1 MVSQTSLGW
10 FLSEEKFVWLSLG
23 LAIDRNVDQLLEKFS
38 GSFER
43 CVHDARDFWVRCRRW
58 FSDLRSTVEA
68 IRKQPVESGSP
79 FRQITV
85 VYLPLEE
92 HTRKIHLQN
101 VVEAGKNGPQ
111 SSLDVIRHPYVR
123 QHWRRRFSL
132 HRPWLNKPNPWMTC
146 LTCRLQAHKVWRRH
160 DLGPFE
166 CSQSEDCQFTLPL
179 HNDDDQWTRRRSI
192 QDYSFHDIMSTDQNM
207 RKLGCL
213 HRGERWL
220 DDRRCSCW
228 KKFNLFARLATTWKN
243 QKRGKFWHAFQI
255 WRAAPESQV
264 LDDFFAACART
275 VDRARRSSPV
285 WSAVSV
291 KNNAPRRSSKKWI
304 ERRGPCQC
312 VSWFDGSRVACF
324 FVACFFSRLWSID
337 DRYPAGQRRQ
347 SLRRATACS
356 TRTRKCQKK
365 KGRGRR
371 ASHCPRPCAFSL
383 IRKRTMFTR
392 ASSPSLCF
400 EARRCVRTL
409 PAELGCGVSCCW
421 RNCFFFPNFRHGED
435 SPQSPSWIM
444 LCPAASAKP
453 RQGLGQMKKSEVSL
467 LFTNDRR

>member
-1 MVSQTSLGW
+1 MSLVTRVFFFLFLVFLILLVTTLHLIPQLVSSIFDLLVPRVFFYSGVWLLGPRWSSRCTTSTRSNTASISDRHLSSPHNALHVLCCGMVSQTSLGW

-58 FSDLRSTVEA
+58 FSDLRLTVEA
-68 IRKQPVESGSP
+68 IGEQPVESGSP

-85 VYLPLEE
+85 VYLPFEE

-123 QHWRRRFSL
+123 QHWRWRFSL

-146 LTCRLQAHKVWRRH
+146 LTCRLHAHKVWRRH

-166 CSQSEDCQFTLPL
+166 CSQSEDCQFTLPF
-179 HNDDDQWTRRRSI
+179 HNDDDQWTRRRSK
-192 QDYSFHDIMSTDQNM
+192 QDFSFHEVMSTDQHM

-228 KKFNLFARLATTWKN
+228 KKFNLFPRLATTWKN

-275 VDRARRSSPV
+275 GGSGPDCFPPDFTHETFRGVAHWCHVMHLTCTWCPLFAWWGYFSKATSSISPPAKV
-285 WSAVSV
+285 E
-291 KNNAPRRSSKKWI
+291 K
-304 ERRGPCQC
+304 
-312 VSWFDGSRVACF
+312 
-324 FVACFFSRLWSID
+324 RL
-337 DRYPAGQRRQ
+337 
-347 SLRRATACS
+347 
-356 TRTRKCQKK
+356 
-365 KGRGRR
+365 
-371 ASHCPRPCAFSL
+371 
-383 IRKRTMFTR
+383 
-392 ASSPSLCF
+392 
-400 EARRCVRTL
+400 
-409 PAELGCGVSCCW
+409 
-421 RNCFFFPNFRHGED
+421 
-435 SPQSPSWIM
+435 
-444 LCPAASAKP
+444 
-453 RQGLGQMKKSEVSL
+453 
-467 LFTNDRR
+467 

>member
-68 IRKQPVESGSP
+68 IREQPVESGSP

-85 VYLPLEE
+85 VYLPFEE

-123 QHWRRRFSL
+123 QHWRWRFSL

-146 LTCRLQAHKVWRRH
+146 LTCRLHAHKVWRRH

-166 CSQSEDCQFTLPL
+166 CSQSEDCQFTLPF
-179 HNDDDQWTRRRSI
+179 HNDDDQWTRRRSK
-192 QDYSFHDIMSTDQNM
+192 QDFSFHEVMSTDQNM

-228 KKFNLFARLATTWKN
+228 KKFNLFPRLATTWKN

-275 VDRARRSSPV
+275 VPTRHRSPAIARGHGRTHV
-285 WSAVSV
+285 
-291 KNNAPRRSSKKWI
+291 
-304 ERRGPCQC
+304 
-312 VSWFDGSRVACF
+312 
-324 FVACFFSRLWSID
+324 RLLW
-337 DRYPAGQRRQ
+337 
-347 SLRRATACS
+347 
-356 TRTRKCQKK
+356 
-365 KGRGRR
+365 
-371 ASHCPRPCAFSL
+371 
-383 IRKRTMFTR
+383 RKRIL
-392 ASSPSLCF
+392 AW
-400 EARRCVRTL
+400 TL
-409 PAELGCGVSCCW
+409 PRSW
-421 RNCFFFPNFRHGED
+421 R
-435 SPQSPSWIM
+435 
-444 LCPAASAKP
+444 
-453 RQGLGQMKKSEVSL
+453 GLP
-467 LFTNDRR
+467 

>member
-68 IRKQPVESGSP
+68 IREQPVESGSP

-85 VYLPLEE
+85 VYLPFEE

-123 QHWRRRFSL
+123 QHWRWRFSL
-132 HRPWLNKPNPWMTC
+132 HRPWLNKQNPWMTC
-146 LTCRLQAHKVWRRH
+146 LTCRLHAHKVWRRH

-166 CSQSEDCQFTLPL
+166 CSQSEDCQFTLPF
-179 HNDDDQWTRRRSI
+179 HNDDDQWTRRRSK
-192 QDYSFHDIMSTDQNM
+192 QDFSFHEVMSTDQHM

-228 KKFNLFARLATTWKN
+228 KKFNLFPRLATTWK
-243 QKRGKFWHAFQI
+243 K
-255 WRAAPESQV
+255 
-264 LDDFFAACART
+264 
-275 VDRARRSSPV
+275 
-285 WSAVSV
+285 
-291 KNNAPRRSSKKWI
+291 SKKREILTRFSNLARSTWI
-304 ERRGPCQC
+304 ASSGRLFCSVRTDWSVIGGLGAPWRPAQP
-312 VSWFDGSRVACF
+312 SCF
-324 FVACFFSRLWSID
+324 FL
-337 DRYPAGQRRQ
+337 Y
-347 SLRRATACS
+347 
-356 TRTRKCQKK
+356 
-365 KGRGRR
+365 
-371 ASHCPRPCAFSL
+371 ASPD
-383 IRKRTMFTR
+383 
-392 ASSPSLCF
+392 SSHTF
-400 EARRCVRTL
+400 VVVN
-409 PAELGCGVSCCW
+409 CGVFW
-421 RNCFFFPNFRHGED
+421 WWD
-435 SPQSPSWIM
+435 
-444 LCPAASAKP
+444 
-453 RQGLGQMKKSEVSL
+453 
-467 LFTNDRR
+467 